1 MARPT
6 KKGLEYFS
14 LDVSFYW
21 DIKVRKLVRRKGGK
35 SLTVYIILLCLIY
48 ENGYFLSW
56 DDDLPFIIS
65 EVSGFEE
72 DTIID
77 IINYCVEVG
86 LFNKDM
92 YERDGV
98 LTSHS
103 IQERYKSA
111 CSMTKRRLSPDLP
124 YQLIP
129 LSQPSITGKSSRIS
143 GEQSLVF
150 SEETPIS
157 SEETAVNSEET
168 PIPSEETKVNSG
180 KSTQRKEKKKKKN
193 NIPPNPPSGGQG
205 LTTDSDVVVQ
215 GDVEGEEGTVF
226 CNPAGYEK
234 FDLSYIDEPYR
245 EAFFRWLEYKRADQ
259 SFKYRSEK
267 SIRTCYNS
275 LVKLSGSD
283 SQKAMLIVEQSITNG
298 WKGLFSLQQNNHGAD
313 NNNGYRSGEDIING
327 AVGIISQLRSEG
339 QQPPAE
345 LPVV

>member
-21 DIKVRKLVRRKGGK
+21 DIKIRKLVRRKGGQA
-35 SLTVYIILLCLIY
+35 LTVYIILLCLIY
-48 ENGYFLSW
+48 ENGYYLIW

-65 EVSGFEE
+65 ESIDYDE

-86 LFNKDM
+86 LFNKELYDKD
-92 YERDGV
+92 RV

-111 CSMTKRRLSPDLP
+111 CSVTKRRLSPDLP
-124 YQLIP
+124 YQLIS
-129 LSQPSITGKSSRIS
+129 LSPSSTTVKATADT
-143 GEQSLVF
+143 GEQTLVF

-157 SEETAVNSEET
+157 SEETIVNSEET
-168 PIPSEETKVNSG
+168 PISSEETPVNSG
-180 KSTQRKEKKKKKN
+180 KSTQRKEKKNKIN
-193 NIPPNPPSGGQG
+193 NIPPNPPFGGKG
-205 LTTDSDVVVQ
+205 LTSDSDVVVVD
-215 GDVEGEEGTVF
+215 GDAEAEMVV
-226 CNPAGYEK
+226 CHNPAGYEK
-234 FDLSYIDEPYR
+234 FDLSYIEEPYR

-259 SFKYRSEK
+259 SFKYKSEK
-267 SIRTCYNS
+267 SIHTCYNS
-275 LVKLSGSD
+275 LIKLSCSD

-298 WKGLFSLQQNNHGAD
+298 WKGLFGLQQNNHGTV

-327 AVGIISQLRSEG
+327 AIGIISELRSEG